1 MVKEIYKERVKAITE
16 IWSLITQN
24 WESISRDD
32 LIEIVKNTYLQQN
45 IKPFRGFNANNLY
58 EKELISVYVI
68 GKHGLGLFEENKDIF
83 NKLFNKEQEYESVAK
98 LVLDNKIEEAFV
110 KSNNNKDILARAL
123 RTVFTETVFSF
134 ETEDKMY
141 KCLRNLDKS
150 DKDEIKHTA
159 KSFSRFYTA
168 FKLAEGIAERTI
180 KDRLTY
186 IATKKAIA
194 ISIGIDYPL
203 PKVNYVSLIAKEVFN
218 INKKT
223 LTKIL
228 GIKV

>member
-83 NKLFNKEQEYESVAK
+83 NKLFNKEQEYESV
-98 LVLDNKIEEAFV
+98 
-110 KSNNNKDILARAL
+110 
-123 RTVFTETVFSF
+123 
-134 ETEDKMY
+134 
-141 KCLRNLDKS
+141 
-150 DKDEIKHTA
+150 
-159 KSFSRFYTA
+159 
-168 FKLAEGIAERTI
+168 
-180 KDRLTY
+180 
-186 IATKKAIA
+186 
-194 ISIGIDYPL
+194 
-203 PKVNYVSLIAKEVFN
+203 
-218 INKKT
+218 
-223 LTKIL
+223 
-228 GIKV
+228 